1 MFYSV
6 AAHCLGPPV
15 MELEG
20 VCELALQD
28 MVSFVSNKVI
38 SNSPHFYSGVDV
50 TMVVFSTEPNED
62 QSG

>member
-6 AAHCLGPPV
+6 AAHCLGLPV
-15 MELEG
+15 MELDG
-20 VCELALQD
+20 VCELVLQD
-28 MVSFVSNKVI
+28 MVSSVLNKVI

-50 TMVVFSTEPNED
+50 AMVVFSTEPNED

>member
-6 AAHCLGPPV
+6 ASHCLGLPV

-28 MVSFVSNKVI
+28 MVSSVLNKVI
-38 SNSPHFYSGVDV
+38 SNSLLSQMKINLGNVLLKE
-50 TMVVFSTEPNED
+50 MEL
-62 QSG
+62 

>member
-6 AAHCLGPPV
+6 AAHCLALPV
-15 MELEG
+15 MGLEV

-28 MVSFVSNKVI
+28 MVSSVLNKVI

-50 TMVVFSTEPNED
+50 AMVVFSTEPNED

>member
-1 MFYSV
+1 MFHSV
-6 AAHCLGPPV
+6 AAHCLAPLV
-15 MELEG
+15 MELEV

-28 MVSFVSNKVI
+28 MVSSVLNKVI

-50 TMVVFSTEPNED
+50 AMLVFSTEPNED

>member
-6 AAHCLGPPV
+6 AAHCLGLPV
-15 MELEG
+15 MELDG

-28 MVSFVSNKVI
+28 MVSSVLNKVI

-50 TMVVFSTEPNED
+50 AMVVFLTRAK
-62 QSG
+62 